1 MLFCGKGV
9 GVRKIFTVSLASL
22 FLLGCASVQPVQK
35 GNLTSGMA
43 KTKIIKG
50 QTTQNEI
57 LDVFGAPNIVT
68 KNKSGNEVWT
78 YDKASVE
85 TGTSDVYGTILIA
98 GGAGSRTSTSSR
110 TFTLIIEFDE
120 KNVVKDYSYRSSAF

>member
-1 MLFCGKGV
+1 MK
-9 GVRKIFTVSLASL
+9 RKIIYL
-22 FLLGCASVQPVQK
+22 FALVLLFSGCASVQPVQK
-35 GNLTSGMA
+35 GNLTPGMA

-57 LDVFGAPNIVT
+57 LQVFGAPNIVT

-85 TGTSDVYGTILIA
+85 TGTSSVYGTILIV
-98 GGAGSRTSTSSR
+98 GGVGSRASSSAN
-110 TFTLIIEFDE
+110 TFTLMIEFDD
-120 KNVVKDYSYRSSAF
+120 KDVVKDFSYRSASF